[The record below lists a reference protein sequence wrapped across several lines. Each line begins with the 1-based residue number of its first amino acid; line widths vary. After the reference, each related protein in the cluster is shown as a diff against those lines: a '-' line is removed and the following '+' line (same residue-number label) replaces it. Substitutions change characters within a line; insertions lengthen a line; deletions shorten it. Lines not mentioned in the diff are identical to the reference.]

1 MRTILLYICLLPSF
15 AVAGLVQV
23 PADQPTI
30 AAGLTAAAA
39 GDTVLVACGHY
50 IVADLVMKD
59 GVTLRSANGTADCVI
74 LNGQSVNK
82 IMTGSNLGVDTRIE
96 GLTFRWGRAT
106 DEGGVGSALELVD
119 SHPTIRHCVFL
130 ESVSTWGGAVSALG
144 SLVVFE
150 DCRFE
155 GNRAYHYGG
164 AIWCDEFSPAN
175 FLRCEFLG
183 NESGLGGGAISSYG
197 FSSVTLIDCQL
208 RGNESAAGAGLHAIT
223 SSPLMDHCIFVDNVA
238 LSYGGAFALQGGDAS
253 IVHCTFA
260 RNSAPLGSAL
270 DYRAHDGGYPSIPN
284 LSCSILAFNEGSP
297 PVSCVDG
304 DAFAWDTD
312 IFGNAGGDWTGCMA
326 PLLGI
331 WGNISEDPQFC
342 SHSDFINLG
351 LQLDSP
357 CLVEG
362 CLGYMGAHPVDCGV
376 AKSEV
381 SSWSQVKILY

>member
-1 MRTILLYICLLPSF
+1 MAETLH
-15 AVAGLVQV
+15 V
-23 PADQPTI
+23 PLQYPTI
-30 AAGLTAAAA
+30 AAGLSGAAY

-50 IVADLVMKD
+50 IVADLVIKD
-59 GVTLRSANGTADCVI
+59 GVTLRSAGGVPDCVI
-74 LNGQSVNK
+74 LNGQSVNQ
-82 IMTGSNLGVDTRIE
+82 IMRGTDLGVDTRIE
-96 GLTFRWGRAT
+96 GFTFRWGRAT
-106 DEGGVGSALELVD
+106 HEGGVGSALELVD
-119 SHPTIRHCVFL
+119 SHPTLRHCLFL
-130 ESVSTWGGAVSALG
+130 ENVSTWGGAVSALG
-144 SLVVFE
+144 SILIFE

-164 AIWCDEFSPAN
+164 AIWCDEFSPTR
-175 FLRCEFLG
+175 FLRCEFIG

-197 FSSVTLIDCQL
+197 FSSVTLTDCQL
-208 RGNESAAGAGLHAIT
+208 RENESAVGAGLHAIT
-223 SSPLMDHCIFVDNVA
+223 ASPLLDHCSFVDNVA

-253 IVHCTFA
+253 IIQCTFA

-284 LSCSILAFNEGSP
+284 LSCSILAFNEGGAA
-297 PVSCVDG
+297 VSCVDG

-312 IFGNAGGDWTGCMA
+312 IFGNLGGDWTGCMA
-326 PLLGI
+326 PLLGQ
-331 WGNISEDPQFC
+331 WGNISEDPEFC
-342 SHSDFINLG
+342 SQNDFINLG

-362 CLGYMGAHPVDCGV
+362 CLGYLGAHPVDCGI